1 MIRPGDSS
9 NRHHS
14 SSRYGLKPQT
24 TYYYTVHSMQGNGKS
39 DGVKSKLA
47 DFANPQTK
55 PRLVS
60 GRLVDHRVVDGEAYF
75 CTKNSVMERAVTAA
89 AGGFDRPSIS
99 ITVRNM
105 LWC

>member
-1 MIRPGDSS
+1 
-9 NRHHS
+9 
-14 SSRYGLKPQT
+14 
-24 TYYYTVHSMQGNGKS
+24 MQGNGKS

-60 GRLVDHRVVDGEAYF
+60 GRLVDHRVVHGVDGEAYF